1 MLISWALPATESL
14 LRCHAHVTCHMTT
27 WQHDTVMTAAATRS
41 QRRAPPVR
49 EAGRRLLSARH
60 GGYTDTRTRG
70 DRAFVTRD
78 PRTGHQ
84 WRWRPLRVQA
94 DLTNT
99 GRVFPESYSGNK
111 CWSRAVARCCG
122 ALLWNKRNDGE
133 VKSICWI
140 FRKMRLRKKFCGSAS
155 TGTGVIA
162 SAVSTFGHISYLTLV
177 WSYLSNIHMM

>member
-1 MLISWALPATESL
+1 MSKVTEDSHSL
-14 LRCHAHVTCHMTT
+14 GQSGDVDIVSVTCHRITVEVSRTCHMT
-27 WQHDTVMTAAATRS
+27 HDTVMTAAATRS

-99 GRVFPESYSGNK
+99 GRVFPESDSGNK

-133 VKSICWI
+133 VKSIC
-140 FRKMRLRKKFCGSAS
+140 
-155 TGTGVIA
+155 
-162 SAVSTFGHISYLTLV
+162 
-177 WSYLSNIHMM
+177 

>member
-1 MLISWALPATESL
+1 MSHDTG
-14 LRCHAHVTCHMTT
+14 
-27 WQHDTVMTAAATRS
+27 QHDTVMTAAATRS

-99 GRVFPESYSGNK
+99 GQVSPSRIPETSVGVVP
-111 CWSRAVARCCG
+111 WRGAAVH
-122 ALLWNKRNDGE
+122 
-133 VKSICWI
+133 
-140 FRKMRLRKKFCGSAS
+140 FCG
-155 TGTGVIA
+155 TREMTEK
-162 SAVSTFGHISYLTLV
+162 
-177 WSYLSNIHMM
+177 